1 MKNLLKFL
9 KTKIAKRKE
18 RKSKRDKLWS
28 KLIRNDNLCRK
39 LWLQMAKENKG
50 ALNKS
55 EYKIDKKKCE
65 RIIFLSLQQLEIQ
78 QLLKYGT

>member
-1 MKNLLKFL
+1 
-9 KTKIAKRKE
+9 
-18 RKSKRDKLWS
+18 
-28 KLIRNDNLCRK
+28 
-39 LWLQMAKENKG
+39 MAKENKR

>member
-1 MKNLLKFL
+1 MKNLLRFL
-9 KTKIAKRKE
+9 QTKIAKRKE
-18 RKSKRDKLWS
+18 KKSKRDKLLS
-28 KLIRNDNLCRK
+28 KLIRNDYLCMK
-39 LWLQMAKENKG
+39 LRLQMAKENKR